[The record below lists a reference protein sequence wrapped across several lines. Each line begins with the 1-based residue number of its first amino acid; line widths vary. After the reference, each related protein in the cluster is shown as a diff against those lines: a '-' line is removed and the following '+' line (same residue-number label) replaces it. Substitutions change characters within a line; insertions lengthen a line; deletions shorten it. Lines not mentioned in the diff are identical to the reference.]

1 MLRLAQ
7 PSACGGSGD
16 LSFAEPFSKKWK
28 PDRSCLTEL
37 GEGKHSTYNVS
48 RRTTFE
54 GWALLW
60 SHYTEDEFDSNW
72 EIPEEPSDVLEMSE
86 NAITVRS
93 FEERWMPS
101 R

>member
-1 MLRLAQ
+1 MGHFLSLKLPKRRVTWGGAMLRLAQ

-37 GEGKHSTYNVS
+37 GEGKHSTYNMS

-54 GWALLW
+54 G
-60 SHYTEDEFDSNW
+60 
-72 EIPEEPSDVLEMSE
+72 
-86 NAITVRS
+86 
-93 FEERWMPS
+93 
-101 R
+101 

>member
-37 GEGKHSTYNVS
+37 GEGKHSTYN
-48 RRTTFE
+48 
-54 GWALLW
+54 
-60 SHYTEDEFDSNW
+60 
-72 EIPEEPSDVLEMSE
+72 MSE
-86 NAITVRS
+86 QRS
-93 FEERWMPS
+93 KAERFCGVTEQMMSLIQTGRFLKSHPMSWK
-101 R
+101 